1 MSGSVVGCDELLV
14 CVDVLAPFIRDEVAS
29 SSLSGVRRDEVAM
42 REDFDVALHLE
53 EAEVGFVHEVGLDHG
68 VKIAQAEHVVDDFV
82 LAAVTKGSKGQN
94 RTLSRLF

>member
-1 MSGSVVGCDELLV
+1 
-14 CVDVLAPFIRDEVAS
+14 
-29 SSLSGVRRDEVAM
+29 
-42 REDFDVALHLE
+42 
-53 EAEVGFVHEVGLDHG
+53 